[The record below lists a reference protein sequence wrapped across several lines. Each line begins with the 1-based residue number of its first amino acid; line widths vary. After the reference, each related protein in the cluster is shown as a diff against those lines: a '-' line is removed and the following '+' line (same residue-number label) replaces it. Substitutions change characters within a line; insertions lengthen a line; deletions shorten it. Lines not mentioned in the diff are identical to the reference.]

1 MSKAQPQLQDSVQI
15 PKRWYNVVPDLPER
29 LPPVI
34 DPATRGPAD
43 IKHLHRLYLDILAK
57 QEYSPERYIDI
68 PDDVMQAY
76 SIWRPTPL
84 VRARRLEKA
93 LNTPAR
99 IYYKN
104 ESVSPS
110 GSHKANAAVAQ
121 AYFAA
126 KEGIERVVTS
136 TTAGQWG
143 TALAF
148 GASIFGVGCT
158 IFMSRSSYDEKPY
171 RKDVAEAW
179 GAKIYP
185 SPSTRTSLGREIL
198 RKEPKSTGTMSI
210 AKGEA
215 LEEVNSDPK
224 ARNAVGSI
232 MNFVL
237 ASQTVVGQEAQE
249 QMEILDEYPDTVIG
263 CVGGGSNF
271 SGLLWPYYRDIVE
284 GKAKNQ
290 IEFIGAESTAAPK
303 ITQGEYLYDHAD
315 VMRTSPLFKMYTVGH
330 TFVPPPVH
338 TGGLRVHGTAPTLS
352 LLVHRGVVRGV
363 AYDQLEAFGAGMLFA
378 RTEGILPAPETA
390 HAIRAVIDEAKRAKE
405 RSEEKV
411 ILFNLC
417 GHGLLD
423 VEAYSEFS
431 EGKMKPNSA
440 DPASVATALAEV
452 KGLYPWLNAS

>member
-1 MSKAQPQLQDSVQI
+1 LQKEFRDSVQV
-15 PKRWYNVVPDLPER
+15 PRKWYNIVPDLPQK
-29 LPPVI
+29 LPPVL
-34 DPATRGPAD
+34 DPATRLPAD
-43 IKHLHRLYLDILAK
+43 TKKLHRMYLDILAR
-57 QEYSPERYIDI
+57 QEYSPERFIDI
-68 PDDVMQAY
+68 PEEVLEAY

-104 ESVSPS
+104 ESVSPP

-121 AYFAA
+121 AFFAA

-148 GASIFGVGCT
+148 GCTMFGVQCT

-171 RKDVAEAW
+171 RKDLAESW
-179 GAKIYP
+179 GAEIFP
-185 SPSTRTSLGREIL
+185 SPSERTSIGREIL
-198 RKEPKSTGTMSI
+198 KKDPASTGTMSI
-210 AKGEA
+210 AKSEA
-215 LEEVNSDPK
+215 LEEVSNDPK

-237 ASQTVVGQEAQE
+237 ASQTVVGLEAQQ
-249 QMEILDEYPDTVIG
+249 QMEVLDEYPDSIVG

-271 SGLLWPYYRDIVE
+271 SGLLWPYYHDIVVKKN
-284 GKAKNQ
+284 GKE
-290 IEFIGAESTAAPK
+290 IDFIGAESTAAPK
-303 ITQGEYLYDHAD
+303 ITMGEYIYDHAD
-315 VMRTSPLFKMYTVGH
+315 IMRSSPLFKMYTVGH

-352 LLVHRGVVRGV
+352 MLVHTGFVRGV
-363 AYDQLEAFGAGMLFA
+363 AYDQLQAFEAGALFA

-390 HAIRAVIDEAKRAKE
+390 HAIKAVIDEARRAKE
-405 RSEEKV
+405 ESQEKV

-423 VEAYSEFS
+423 VQAYTEFS
-431 EGKMKPNSA
+431 QGRMQPNSA
-440 DPASVATALAEV
+440 DPESIRAALAEV
-452 KGLYPWLNAS
+452 KGLYPWLN

>member
-1 MSKAQPQLQDSVQI
+1 M
-15 PKRWYNVVPDLPER
+15 
-29 LPPVI
+29 
-34 DPATRGPAD
+34 
-43 IKHLHRLYLDILAK
+43 YLEVLAR
-57 QEYSPERYIDI
+57 QEYSPERYIDV
-68 PDDVMQAY
+68 PKEVLDAY

-84 VRARRLEKA
+84 VRARGLERL

-104 ESVSPS
+104 ESVSPP

-148 GASIFGVGCT
+148 GCSIFGVRCT
-158 IFMSRSSYDEKPY
+158 IFMSKASYDAKPY
-171 RKDVAEAW
+171 RRDLAEAW
-179 GAKIYP
+179 GAEIHS
-185 SPSTRTSLGREIL
+185 SPSDRTAVGREIL
-198 RKEPKSTGTMSI
+198 KKDPNSTGTMSI
-210 AKGEA
+210 AKSEA
-215 LEEVNSDPK
+215 LDEVSNDPK

-237 ASQTVVGQEAQE
+237 ASQTVVGQEAQKQLE
-249 QMEILDEYPDTVIG
+249 SLEEYPDTVVG

-271 SGLLWPYYRDIVE
+271 SGLLWPFYHDVAV
-284 GKAKNQ
+284 KKNGRE
-290 IEFIGAESTAAPK
+290 IDFIGAESTAAPK
-303 ITQGEYLYDHAD
+303 LTLGEYIYDHAD
-315 VMRTSPLFKMYTVGH
+315 IMRSSPLFKMYTVGH

-352 LLVHRGVVRGV
+352 MLVHNGLVRGV
-363 AYDQLEAFGAGMLFA
+363 AYDQLQAFDAGTIFA
-378 RTEGILPAPETA
+378 RAEGVLPAPETA
-390 HAIRAVIDEAKRAKE
+390 HAICAVIDEARKAKAE
-405 RSEEKV
+405 SKEKV

-423 VEAYSEFS
+423 VQAYTEFAQ
-431 EGKMKPNSA
+431 GRMQPNSA
-440 DPASVATALAEV
+440 DPASIHEAIAEV
-452 KGLYPWLNAS
+452 KGLYPWLS

>member
-1 MSKAQPQLQDSVQI
+1 MQGQLQRSIEI
-15 PKRWYNVVPDLPER
+15 PKKWYNVVPDLPQK
-29 LPPVI
+29 LPPVL
-34 DPATRGPAD
+34 DPKTRGPAD
-43 IKHLHRLYLDILAK
+43 VGKLRRLYLEILAK
-57 QEYSPERYIDI
+57 QEYAPERFIDI
-68 PDDVMQAY
+68 PEKVLQTY

-84 VRARRLEKA
+84 VRARNLEAA

-104 ESVSPS
+104 ESVSPP

-121 AYFAA
+121 AYYAA
-126 KEGIERVVTS
+126 EEGIERVVTS

-148 GASIFGVGCT
+148 ACSIFGVKCT

-171 RKDVAEAW
+171 RKSIAEAW
-179 GAKIYP
+179 GAEILP
-185 SPSTRTSLGREIL
+185 SPSERTEIGREIL
-198 RKEPKSTGTMSI
+198 RKDPNSTGTMSI
-210 AKGEA
+210 AKSEA
-215 LEEVNSDPK
+215 LEEVTNDPK

-237 ASQTVVGQEAQE
+237 ATQTVVGQEAQL
-249 QMEILDEYPDTVIG
+249 QMENLDEYPDSVVG

-271 SGLLWPYYRDIVE
+271 SGLLWPYYHDIVQKKN
-284 GKAKNQ
+284 GKG
-290 IEFIGAESTAAPK
+290 IDFIGAESTAAPK
-303 ITQGEYLYDHAD
+303 LTLGEYIYDHAD
-315 VMRTSPLFKMYTVGH
+315 IMRSSPLFKMYTVGH

-352 LLVHRGVVRGV
+352 MLVSNGTVRGV
-363 AYDQLEAFGAGMLFA
+363 AYDQLQAFEAGSLFA

-390 HAIRAVIDEAKRAKE
+390 HAISAVIEEAKKAKG

-423 VEAYSEFS
+423 VQAYDEFR
-431 EGKMKPNSA
+431 EGKMQPNNA
-440 DPASVATALAEV
+440 DQGEIRRALNEI
-452 KGLYPWLNAS
+452 KGLYPWLN